1 MNTFLRTASVAV
13 VWGLLALLV
22 LGLRYA
28 CNPADWSAILQR
40 REDLDQLEE
49 ATLRRGEARQRVVD
63 EVIDGRRTLAEAIEE
78 FQELDREWPDY
89 SEVIP
94 AWAESRQEIRYRCI
108 LAMVKGSLRDRPE
121 ELSAL
126 LRRLEHEYQ
135 QRPAGELTPPP
146 AMTKRTEQ
154 SR

>member
-1 MNTFLRTASVAV
+1 M
-13 VWGLLALLV
+13 
-22 LGLRYA
+22 
-28 CNPADWSAILQR
+28 IQR
-40 REDLDQLEE
+40 GEELERLDE
-49 ATLRRGEARQRVVD
+49 ATLRRIEARQRVVD
-63 EVIDGRRTLAEAIEE
+63 EVIDGRRSLAEAIER
-78 FQELDREWPDY
+78 FQELDRECPDY
-89 SEVIP
+89 SKVIP
-94 AWAESRQEIRYRCI
+94 AWAESSHERRYRCL

-135 QRPAGELTPPP
+135 QRPAGELAPPA